1 MNIKLLD
8 FKKLKDFASGTA
20 IEMFDDKVYLV
31 GNKSAEVSIMSK
43 NWKSEDTIHLF
54 SFATKNVTPI
64 VKTNFEASTF
74 VNFNKTDFL
83 FIVETGSLGSA
94 HNKGILVNLK
104 SRKLEEIDLSPF
116 YNRLRGAGSEEL
128 NIQAIGV
135 MDDKMILY
143 TTGNKSYPDNRLI
156 VTSIGFWKNQQAAE
170 FYTIKLELEEKQPG
184 QITFTGL
191 TYSYQND
198 WLIFTA
204 LSQKTEEGSEAPA
217 SESYLYVIEDVSR
230 KIGRKRLKFNDTLN
244 ITSLDKKLQ
253 KLTIKSV
260 SIQADKEKR
269 LKLHLAAVDDKDET
283 FLVKIRL
290 KD

>member
-54 SFATKNVTPI
+54 SFATKNVTPV
-64 VKTNFEASTF
+64 VKTNFEASTV

-83 FIVETGSLGSA
+83 FIVETGSMGSA
-94 HNKGILVNLK
+94 HNKGILINLK
-104 SRKLEEIDLSPF
+104 SKKLEEIDLSPF

-143 TTGNKSYPDNRLI
+143 TT
-156 VTSIGFWKNQQAAE
+156 
-170 FYTIKLELEEKQPG
+170 
-184 QITFTGL
+184 
-191 TYSYQND
+191 
-198 WLIFTA
+198 
-204 LSQKTEEGSEAPA
+204 
-217 SESYLYVIEDVSR
+217 
-230 KIGRKRLKFNDTLN
+230 
-244 ITSLDKKLQ
+244 
-253 KLTIKSV
+253 
-260 SIQADKEKR
+260 
-269 LKLHLAAVDDKDET
+269 
-283 FLVKIRL
+283 
-290 KD
+290 